1 MTKSPKSGQRTVV
14 VVVACM
20 LFVGCNAVESGDQSV
35 GEPAMTQD
43 EQIAELR
50 RQAELITAEMQT
62 IDGPNVRAR
71 ITSEGQGV
79 LVASPA
85 DAVETGGFYSIEATL
100 ADGTGVTVYVPN
112 NVALAV
118 GSQINVAIGRHGHY
132 FRSLA
137 AGGP

>member
-1 MTKSPKSGQRTVV
+1 M
-14 VVVACM
+14 M
-20 LFVGCNAVESGDQSV
+20 
-35 GEPAMTQD
+35 QD
-43 EQIAELR
+43 ELIAELR

-62 IDGPNVRAR
+62 IDGPTVRAR

-79 LVASPA
+79 LVASLA
-85 DAVETGGFYSIEATL
+85 DADERDGFYSIEATL
-100 ADGTGVTVYVPN
+100 AGGTVVTVYVPN

-137 AGGP
+137 GGP